1 MCATPA
7 RHRAPRR
14 DIGRNRAFWA
24 AGALPTTGGG
34 QARHART
41 QPGGAPPIG
50 RVGALAM
57 ALGIGFAV
65 VNSTGVAYAE
75 TDGDSSV
82 SASRADDRSS
92 SPRRAG
98 ADRAAPARSGSTDT
112 GRTKEADPAGETA
125 DEVELDDE
133 TEPPLTEAEPDKGA
147 TGGAPTTQP
156 DRRTTTSRQD
166 QTSTPDEAAAAT
178 EQTQDAEADT
188 PADTALQVDQTD
200 VDGIDDAVE
209 SQTATVDLTD
219 ATPADETTV
228 PVEPVEPAEST
239 EQNVETVGVMT
250 ALVSN
255 LVSPFADPSAPARAP
270 WFDALLAWVRRQ
282 ITHTFFNRT
291 PVWGPVE
298 SQQLLTGQVEFDLN
312 AWDPNDDPLTYKI
325 SQPQHGL
332 VTRNPLTDKFVYT
345 PLLPVTGQPL
355 QDTFYVTISDS
366 SEHLKGI
373 GGLIQG
379 IFHSLARMI
388 GLAQPDEVTLA
399 VSVTANP
406 IVEIPPVV
414 VVTPVATGLV
424 GTEVKISPIVVIT
437 DLDSERLTSARV
449 TVTGAD
455 AEEVLGWGEL
465 PEGITAS
472 VKDGTVT
479 FTGPASVAAY
489 QQLLQTLTLTSDDI
503 GIKTVSF
510 AVTDDQGKTNLT
522 PAATVVTIV
531 GLPVEVPP
539 LVLVSPVAVGRTNSP
554 IDVSPIVVITD
565 IDSQIL
571 TSATVRIVDP
581 ADGDTLSWG
590 ELPDRMDVTSGHG
603 WVTFTGEASAEVY
616 QELLKSVTLTATAPA
631 LKAVAFSVVDGD
643 GNASVVP
650 ARTAVTVLGL
660 PVEVAPLVVVSPIAV
675 GATGSPITVS
685 PIVVLTDLDSDRLR
699 SATVTLK
706 DAAPGDLLEVTA
718 PLPTGVKIGF
728 VNGTLTFDGEASLAE
743 YRTLLESVTLT
754 TAEAGLKSVSFAVT
768 DIEGNRSD
776 VPAATAVTVVGVPE
790 VVSAP
795 VVVVTPVAAGV
806 IGRPIKVTPI
816 VAITDLD
823 SPRLRSATITLE
835 EHDDGDVLGFTASLP
850 TGVDADFADGVL
862 TFSGVASIEQY
873 RALLASVTL
882 TSTTAGLKTI
892 SFAVA
897 DEEGHPSTL
906 PAGTLVT
913 VVGVS
918 AELPPLVLASP
929 VAAGR
934 AGTAITVSPILLLTD
949 VDSEQLQTATVRI
962 TDPADDDVLSYTG
975 DLPTGVRVDYSDGVL
990 TFDGPASLADYQ
1002 RMLAAVTLRTADA
1015 GVKTVNFTVTDV
1027 EGNTSG
1033 IPAVTLVTVIGL
1045 PDVSMPPVI
1054 VATPLAAGAVDKPI
1068 RVSPVV
1074 VITDLDSDYL
1084 ASATITLGDPD
1095 EGDRLAIGIA
1105 LPTGV
1110 EADYTDGILTVTGK
1124 ATVDQYR
1131 QLLQSVT
1138 LTSASAGIRTV
1149 SFSVNDFEG
1158 APSPVEAATL
1168 VTVVELT
1175 AEVPP
1180 LVVVAPVAAG
1190 LTDSPIVVSPIV
1202 VLTDPDS
1209 TRLKSATV
1217 TVSEPRASD
1226 VLGFT
1231 ASLPTGV
1238 DVSYAA
1244 GSITFSGGATVA
1256 AYRELLQSVTLT
1268 STTGA
1273 VKTVSFSVTDDE
1285 DNVSVIPA
1293 ATLVTVV
1300 GLPGGLSIAPVVVV
1314 SPVAV
1319 GTTGEPTQVSPVMLI
1334 ADLDSDRLRSAT
1346 VTLTDPAIGDE
1357 LTVTAELPEGV
1368 EANYVGGVLTI
1379 VGPATVE
1386 QYEDIL
1392 RSVTLTTDTPGVKA
1406 VSFEVVDSDG
1416 AESLVAGTLVTIVG
1430 LQTEVPPLVLVAPAA
1445 VGLARSA
1452 IRLSPIVVV
1461 TDPDSDLFKTATV
1474 RITDAGADDVLAVT
1488 GALPNGVSAVYSA
1501 GILTISGTATTA
1513 QYQDILSRV
1522 TLTTPNGG
1530 IKHVSFTLTDTDD
1543 QPSVVPAGTIVTVVG
1558 LLDLAVDPVVVVS
1571 PLAAG
1576 TVGDAIRVSPVVVI
1590 TDLSPVLL
1598 ASATVSIENAES
1610 GDVLGY
1616 TATLPQ
1622 RVSAE
1627 YSEGVLTFTGPAT
1640 ADEYE
1645 ALLASVTLTSETAG
1659 LKTVNFVVTNALNLD
1674 NALAATT
1681 AVTVLGLPDIEFR
1694 PLVVVSPVAAGVVDK
1709 PIRIS
1714 PLVVIEDPDSTHLRS
1729 AKVTLVGADADD
1741 VLAVTAALPTGFN
1754 AGYAGGV
1761 LTINGEAT
1769 LEVYQTLLSSV
1780 TLTSATASI
1789 KTVTFEVT
1797 DVGGAT
1803 SAIPVPTLV
1812 TVVGVPQ
1819 AALAPV
1825 VVVSPLAAGLA
1836 GSDITVSP
1844 LLLIADPDASQ
1855 IRSATVR
1862 IEGGVPGDVLG
1873 FDDALIAGIQGAYA
1887 NGLLTLSTTAS
1898 AADYQAVLRS
1908 VTLTAT
1914 TPGVRTVVF
1923 EVEDETGKTN
1933 VVRAAVTVTV
1943 IGVPDVSL
1951 PPLVVVSPVAA
1962 GRTGSPITVSPV
1974 LVVADADSDLLRS
1987 ATVTVDGYKP
1997 GDVLGFDADLANG
2010 FSIDNAGGVLTFTA
2024 DATPAQYQALLRSVT
2039 LTATDGGIRW
2049 VEFEITDPTDKSNLI
2064 SARTAVTVVGITGT
2078 SIPPVVVASPVA
2090 AGLVGSSVAV
2100 SPMLVIADV
2109 DSTQL
2114 RGARVILSNFDVGD
2128 RLDVTEDLPGDVEV
2142 DYSDGVLTLSGTA
2155 TVAEYQ
2161 EVLRSLTLTAA
2172 QAGTK
2177 LVTFE
2182 VTDIGGAPN
2191 ALTAG
2196 TAVTIVGLPSTALTP
2211 LVIVTPAAVGVVNRA
2226 VTVSP
2231 IVAIADV
2238 DSTELISAEVWIHDP
2253 ADGDV
2258 LAHNAAL
2265 PQNVEATYS
2274 DGVLTFH
2281 GPGTLAQ
2288 YEAWLETVTLTSSS
2302 GGAKTIGFA
2311 VTDSDGRRS
2320 VVPAATTILVL
2331 ATPAASRDP
2340 VVVVSPVAVGVVGR
2354 PAEVSRVVV
2363 ISDLDSD
2370 RIDSARVELE
2380 NYEDGDVLSYTGP
2393 TPTGVS
2399 VGFDQGVLT
2408 ISGLATVEEYAQ
2420 MLSGVTLKSAYAGL
2434 RTLNFTVIDEELNTS
2449 KVPAGAVVTVIDAPE
2464 AARAPL
2470 VLVAPVAAG
2479 TVGSPME
2486 ISSVVAIADLDSD
2499 RIWSA
2504 TVRLLN
2510 GAAGDVLDFVGEL
2523 PTGVGV
2529 DIAADE
2535 ITFTGGASVA
2545 DYERLLSEVT
2555 LTAQTEGLKTV
2566 TFSVTDLERH
2576 PSTVAAITTV
2586 TVVGIPDVSIPPVV
2600 VATPVAAGTVGSPII
2615 VSRYVALADPHSVG
2629 LQSATVTVG
2638 GDSAGVVLGYTA
2650 TLPRDMEVQN
2660 TGGVLTF
2667 SGTASVD
2674 EYRELLESVTLTS
2687 STGGMKTVT
2696 FTVVDSTGKPSV
2708 GAAVTLVT
2716 VVSVVSEPIA
2726 PVVVVAPV
2734 AAGVA
2739 GQPIRV
2745 SPVLAIADVDSNLID
2760 SARVE
2765 LAEPRAGDTLD
2776 FTGVL
2781 PSEVS
2786 VDYVD
2791 GGLVFDGPATVEEY
2805 QDLLASVTLTSADA
2819 GLRTVT
2825 FTVTDVDG
2833 NPSRIPAATLVTV
2846 LGLPALADPLVL
2858 TSLVSVKYSAGAA
2871 AVVVDSGLVVLDPDM
2886 SEISGAVVRIY
2897 DADAD
2902 DVLNFG
2908 PTPRDVQ
2915 GTYENGVLTFIGN
2928 ASVAEYQALLRSV
2941 TFSTGSVALAAI
2953 RMIEF
2958 TVTDVDERAS
2968 FPATVAVAVASLP
2981 VTATPVVVT
2990 SLVNLDYTAGSPAKQ
3005 VDPNLLLLDYD
3016 SDVIAGAVVRIVGG
3030 ASEGE
3035 SLGFTM
3041 PAGFDLDY
3049 TYAGGVLTFTEAASK
3064 EVYQELLRSVT
3075 FTASEG
3081 ALATIK
3087 TISFVVTDNQNNT
3100 SPAGLVAVTVV
3111 KAAVGIAPLVV
3122 TSGVNLGY
3130 TAGDDPRPVDGNLT
3144 LLDLD
3149 PVDIASATVRISI
3162 GYAAG
3167 KDFLTYDEVLA
3178 GELGVEGSYA
3188 NGVLTFTNAASMD
3201 DYQRLLRT
3209 VQISS
3214 DPSAPAALK
3223 TVTFRVADVDG
3234 AQSLPGS
3241 VAVAVL
3247 ALSPNVPPLVATI
3260 PVGPIYT
3267 AGNTPVAVNPLLTV
3281 GDLDH
3286 DDLTGAVVR
3295 ISGGFSEDDV
3305 LTFAK
3310 PEGSEIS
3317 GVFDPGTGTLTLTG
3331 RGTAEQYQQALRSV
3345 QFASSGTL
3353 LASVKVVSFT
3363 VTDARGATSPPGLV
3377 TLTVVANTPPLLTTA
3392 LPVSTYSRT
3401 LGSLLTLSPVT
3412 TIIDD
3417 SSYLQSAT
3425 VTIGGAHNSDNLS
3438 FTPTGSITGNYS
3450 DGVLSLTGPGTSV
3463 EYAQV
3468 LSSVRF
3474 STGGLSLLGGRT
3486 ITFQVVDMQGLTS
3499 NDSSKVLTIIL

>member
-1 MCATPA
+1 M
-7 RHRAPRR
+7 
-14 DIGRNRAFWA
+14 
-24 AGALPTTGGG
+24 
-34 QARHART
+34 
-41 QPGGAPPIG
+41 
-50 RVGALAM
+50 GALAM

-82 SASRADDRSS
+82 SASRDDDRSS

-98 ADRAAPARSGSTDT
+98 ADRAAPSRSGSTDT
-112 GRTKEADPAGETA
+112 DRDAQETDPAGETA
-125 DEVELDDE
+125 DELELDDVEVDEGPPADE
-133 TEPPLTEAEPDKGA
+133 TEPPLTEAEPAASPTGA
-147 TGGAPTTQP
+147 APTTGAE
-156 DRRTTTSRQD
+156 RRASARQAQ
-166 QTSTPDEAAAAT
+166 QTSTPDETAAAT
-178 EQTQDAEADT
+178 EQTRDDADIDAPVDATLQTDQTGIDEADE
-188 PADTALQVDQTD
+188 A
-200 VDGIDDAVE
+200 DDAVDAVE
-209 SQTATVDLTD
+209 ERTATVDLTVGTPD

-228 PVEPVEPAEST
+228 PVEPAEST

-250 ALVSN
+250 TLVSN

-325 SQPQHGL
+325 SQPEHGL

-345 PLLPVTGQPL
+345 PLVPVTGQPL
-355 QDTFYVTISDS
+355 QDKFYVTISDS

-373 GGLIQG
+373 GGMIQG

-424 GTEVKISPIVVIT
+424 GTEVKISPVVVVT
-437 DLDSERLTSARV
+437 DLDSDKLVSA
-449 TVTGAD
+449 TVTIRDPEPGD
-455 AEEVLGWGEL
+455 VLDWGEL
-465 PEGITAS
+465 PEGVTVS
-472 VKDGTVT
+472 VGDGTVT
-479 FTGPASVAAY
+479 FTGPATVTAY
-489 QQLLQTLTLTSDDI
+489 QQLLQTVTLRSDDI
-503 GIKTVSF
+503 GIKTVTF
-510 AVTDDQGKTNLT
+510 AVVDDQGKANLA

-539 LVLVSPVAVGRTNSP
+539 LVLVAPVAAGRTDSP
-554 IDVSPIVVITD
+554 IQVSPIVVITD
-565 IDSQIL
+565 IDSDIL
-571 TSATVRIVDP
+571 ASATVRITDP
-581 ADGDTLSWG
+581 AEGDTLSWG
-590 ELPDRMDVTSGHG
+590 ALPEGVSVDSGHG
-603 WVTFTGEASAEVY
+603 WVTFTGDFSADVY
-616 QELLKSVTLTATAPA
+616 QQLLQSVRLTSDAPSLKSVS
-631 LKAVAFSVVDGD
+631 FSVVDGD
-643 GNASVVP
+643 GNPSVVR
-650 ARTAVTVLGL
+650 ALTAVTVLGL
-660 PVEVAPLVVVSPIAV
+660 PVDVPPLIVVSPVAV
-675 GATGSPITVS
+675 GAAGTPIKLSP
-685 PIVVLTDLDSDRLR
+685 VVMITDLDSERLR
-699 SATVTLK
+699 SATVTLGEPE
-706 DAAPGDLLEVTA
+706 AGDLLDFTA
-718 PLPTGVKIGF
+718 TLPTGVKATYAGG
-728 VNGTLTFDGEASLAE
+728 VLTFTGEASIAA
-743 YRTLLESVTLT
+743 YRAILESVTLT
-754 TAEAGLKSVSFAVT
+754 SAGAGLKAVSFAVT
-768 DIEGNRSD
+768 DIEGNKS
-776 VPAATAVTVVGVPE
+776 VAPAGTVVTVLGVPD
-790 VVSAP
+790 VVTAP

-806 IGRPIKVTPI
+806 VGARIKVTPI

-823 SPRLRSATITLE
+823 SPRLRSATVTLDDP
-835 EHDDGDVLGFTASLP
+835 DDGDVLGFTAALP
-850 TGVDADFADGVL
+850 TGVGADFADGVL
-862 TFSGVASIEQY
+862 TFSGVASVEQY

-882 TSTTAGLKTI
+882 TSTTAGIKAI
-892 SFAVA
+892 SFAVT
-897 DEEGHPSTL
+897 DEEGHPSSL

-918 AELPPLVLASP
+918 AELPPLVLVSP

-934 AGTAITVSPILLLTD
+934 AGSPITVSPILLLTD
-949 VDSEQLQTATVRI
+949 VDSEQLQTATVKI
-962 TDPADDDVLSYTG
+962 TDPADGDVLSYTG
-975 DLPTGVRVDYSDGVL
+975 DLPTGVRVGYSAGAL

-1002 RMLAAVTLRTADA
+1002 RMLAAVTLSTADA
-1015 GVKTVNFTVTDV
+1015 GVKTVTFSVTDV
-1027 EGNTSG
+1027 EGNTSKV
-1033 IPAVTLVTVIGL
+1033 PAVTLVTVIGL

-1054 VATPLAAGAVDKPI
+1054 VATPLAAGTVDKPI

-1074 VITDLDSDYL
+1074 VITDLDSDYIG
-1084 ASATITLGDPD
+1084 SATITLGDAE
-1095 EGDRLAIGIA
+1095 EGDRLAVGIA

-1110 EADYTDGILTVTGK
+1110 DADYTDGILTLTGK

-1149 SFSVNDFEG
+1149 SFSVTDLEG
-1158 APSPVEAATL
+1158 APSLLEAATL

-1175 AEVPP
+1175 ADVPP

-1217 TVSEPRASD
+1217 TVLDARDSD

-1273 VKTVSFSVTDDE
+1273 VKAVSFSVTDDE

-1314 SPVAV
+1314 SPVAA
-1319 GTTGEPTQVSPVMLI
+1319 GTTGEPIQVSPIMLI
-1334 ADLDSDRLRSAT
+1334 TDLDSDRIRSAT
-1346 VTLTDPAIGDE
+1346 VTLADPGTGDE
-1357 LTVTAELPEGV
+1357 LTVTADLPEGV
-1368 EANYVGGVLTI
+1368 QANYAGGVLTI
-1379 VGPATVE
+1379 VGTATVE

-1392 RSVTLTTDTPGVKA
+1392 RSVTLTTDTPGVRA
-1406 VSFEVVDSDG
+1406 VGFEVIDSDG

-1461 TDPDSDLFKTATV
+1461 TDPDSDLLKSAV
-1474 RITDAGADDVLAVT
+1474 IRISDPGDDDVLAVT
-1488 GALPNGVSAVYSA
+1488 GPLPTGATAVYNQ
-1501 GILTISGTATTA
+1501 GTLTISWDATTA

-1530 IKHVSFTLTDTDD
+1530 IKHVSFTLTDAEG

-1590 TDLSPVLL
+1590 TDLSL
-1598 ASATVSIENAES
+1598 ALMESATVSIENADA
-1610 GDVLGY
+1610 GDRLEY
-1616 TATLPQ
+1616 TAPLPQ
-1622 RVSAE
+1622 RVNAE
-1627 YSEGVLTFTGPAT
+1627 FSDGVLTFTGPAT
-1640 ADEYE
+1640 ADEYA

-1659 LKTVNFVVTNALNLD
+1659 LKTLKFAVTNALGLD

-1709 PIRIS
+1709 PIRVS
-1714 PLVVIEDPDSTHLRS
+1714 PLVVIEDLDSTHLRS

-1741 VLAVTAALPTGFN
+1741 VLAVTAALPTGFT

-1780 TLTSATASI
+1780 MLTSATASI

-1797 DVGGAT
+1797 DIGGAT

-1819 AALAPV
+1819 VALAPV

-1844 LLLIADPDASQ
+1844 LLLITDLDASQ

-1862 IEGGVPGDVLG
+1862 IEGGAPGDVLG
-1873 FDDALIAGIQGAYA
+1873 FDDALIDGLYA
-1887 NGLLTLSTTAS
+1887 DGLLTFSSTAS
-1898 AADYQAVLRS
+1898 VADYQTVLRS

-1914 TPGVRTVVF
+1914 TPGIRTVVF
-1923 EVEDETGKTN
+1923 EVEDDTGKTN

-1943 IGVPDVSL
+1943 IAVPDVSL

-1962 GRTGSPITVSPV
+1962 GRTGSPIVVSPV
-1974 LVVADADSDLLRS
+1974 LVVADVDSALLRS
-1987 ATVTVDGYKP
+1987 ATVTVDGYRS

-2010 FSIDNAGGVLTFTA
+2010 FSVDNTDGVLTFTA

-2049 VEFEITDPTDKSNLI
+2049 VEFEITDPSDKSNLI

-2100 SPMLVIADV
+2100 SPVLLIADV

-2114 RGARVILSNFDVGD
+2114 RGARVILSGFVEGDLLEVTADLSTDVG
-2128 RLDVTEDLPGDVEV
+2128 V
-2142 DYSDGVLTLSGTA
+2142 DYSDGILTLTGPA

-2161 EVLRSLTLTAA
+2161 EVLRSLTLTSA

-2182 VTDIGGAPN
+2182 VTDIGGAPS
-2191 ALTAG
+2191 ALTTG
-2196 TAVTIVGLPSTALTP
+2196 TAVTIIGLPSAALAP
-2211 LVIVTPAAVGVVNRA
+2211 LVVAAPAAVGVVGRA

-2231 IVAIADV
+2231 IVVITDL
-2238 DSTELISAEVWIHDP
+2238 DSTGLTSAEVWIENFT
-2253 ADGDV
+2253 DGDV
-2258 LAHNAAL
+2258 LAHNAVL
-2265 PQNVEATYS
+2265 PDDVEVTYS
-2274 DGVLTFH
+2274 DGVLTFY
-2281 GPGTLAQ
+2281 GPATLVQ
-2288 YEAWLETVTLTSSS
+2288 YQAWLETVTLTSTAD
-2302 GGAKTIGFA
+2302 GAKTIGFA
-2311 VTDSDGRRS
+2311 VTDSGGKRS
-2320 VVPAATTILVL
+2320 VVPATTTTVVL
-2331 ATPAASRDP
+2331 ATPAASLDP
-2340 VVVVSPVAVGVVGR
+2340 VVVAAPVAVGVVGR

-2370 RIDSARVELE
+2370 RIESARVELE
-2380 NYEDGDVLSYTGP
+2380 NYAEGDVLSYTGSRP
-2393 TPTGVS
+2393 NGVS
-2399 VGFDQGVLT
+2399 VDFDRGVLT

-2420 MLSGVTLKSAYAGL
+2420 MLSGVTLTSASAGL
-2434 RTLNFTVIDEELNTS
+2434 RTLTFTVTDEDLNTS

-2470 VLVAPVAAG
+2470 VLVAPVSVG
-2479 TVGSPME
+2479 TVGSPIE

-2499 RIWSA
+2499 RILSA

-2510 GAAGDVLDFVGEL
+2510 GAAGDVLDFGGEL
-2523 PTGVGV
+2523 PTGVGI
-2529 DIAADE
+2529 DITAGE

-2555 LTAQTEGLKTV
+2555 LTAQAEGLKTV
-2566 TFSVTDLERH
+2566 TFSVTDLEGH

-2600 VATPVAAGTVGSPII
+2600 VATPVAAGTVGSPIT
-2615 VSRYVALADPHSVG
+2615 VSRFVALADPSSVG
-2629 LQSATVTVG
+2629 LQSAIVTVE

-2650 TLPRDMEVQN
+2650 TLPADMVVQN

-2667 SGTASVD
+2667 SGAASVD

-2687 STGGMKTVT
+2687 STGGVKTVT
-2696 FTVVDSTGKPSV
+2696 FALVDSTGKPSV

-2716 VVSVVSEPIA
+2716 VVPAVSAPIA

-2745 SPVLAIADVDSNLID
+2745 SPILAIADVDFSLID

-2781 PSEVS
+2781 PSEVT
-2786 VDYVD
+2786 VEYVD
-2791 GGLVFDGPATVEEY
+2791 GGLVFDGPATAEEY
-2805 QDLLASVTLTSADA
+2805 QELLSSVTLTSTDA

-2825 FTVTDVDG
+2825 FTVADVDG
-2833 NPSRIPAATLVTV
+2833 NQSRMAAATLVTV
-2846 LGLPALADPLVL
+2846 LGLPALAAPIVL
-2858 TSLVSVKYSAGAA
+2858 SSLISVKYTAGAG
-2871 AVVVDSGLVVLDPDM
+2871 AVAVDPGLVVLDPDM
-2886 SEISGAVVRIY
+2886 SEISGAVVRIH
-2897 DADAD
+2897 DADPG

-2908 PTPRDVQ
+2908 ATPRDVQ
-2915 GTYENGVLTFIGN
+2915 GVYEDGVLTFVGT
-2928 ASVAEYQALLRSV
+2928 ASAAEYQELLRTV
-2941 TFSTGSVALAAI
+2941 TFSSGSSALADI

-2958 TVTDVDERAS
+2958 TVTDVDQRAS
-2968 FPATVAVAVASLP
+2968 LPTSVAVAVVSLP
-2981 VTATPVVVT
+2981 VTATPVIVT
-2990 SLVNLDYTAGSPAKQ
+2990 SLANVDYTAGSSAVV
-3005 VDPNLLLLDYD
+3005 VDSNLLLLDFD

-3030 ASEGE
+3030 AANGE

-3049 TYAGGVLTFTEAASK
+3049 TYGGGVLTFTEAASK

-3075 FTASEG
+3075 FTAPEG

-3087 TISFVVTDNQNNT
+3087 TISFVVTDDQNNT
-3100 SPAGLVAVTVV
+3100 SAPGLVAVTVV
-3111 KAAVGIAPLVV
+3111 KAPVGVAPLVV

-3130 TAGDDPRPVDGNLT
+3130 TAGDDPLSVDDNLT
-3144 LLDLD
+3144 LLDLN
-3149 PVDIASATVRISI
+3149 PLDIASATVRISI

-3178 GELGVEGSYA
+3178 GELGVDGSYA

-3214 DPSAPAALK
+3214 DSSAPAALK
-3223 TVTFRVADVDG
+3223 TVTFRVTDVNG

-3281 GDLDH
+3281 GDLDQ
-3286 DDLTGAVVR
+3286 DDLTGAVIKISAGFSENDVLTFTKPEGSN
-3295 ISGGFSEDDV
+3295 ISGGF
-3305 LTFAK
+3305 
-3310 PEGSEIS
+3310 
-3317 GVFDPGTGTLTLTG
+3317 DPDTGTLTLSG
-3331 RGTAEQYQQALRSV
+3331 PGTADQYQQALRSV

-3377 TLTVVANTPPLLTTA
+3377 TLTVVANTPPLITA
-3392 LPVSTYSRT
+3392 VLPVSTYSLT
-3401 LGSLLTLSPVT
+3401 LGSLLTLSPAT
-3412 TIIDD
+3412 TIVDE

-3425 VTIGGAHNSDNLS
+3425 VTIGGVHNNDNLS
-3438 FTPTGSITGNYS
+3438 FTPVGDVVGAYQ
-3450 DGVLSLTGPGTSV
+3450 DGVLTLTGWGTPA

-3474 STGGLSLLGGRT
+3474 STSGVTSVGLRT
-3486 ITFQVVDMQGLTS
+3486 VTFRVVDMQGLSS
-3499 NDSSKVLTIIL
+3499 NASGLALTVIV